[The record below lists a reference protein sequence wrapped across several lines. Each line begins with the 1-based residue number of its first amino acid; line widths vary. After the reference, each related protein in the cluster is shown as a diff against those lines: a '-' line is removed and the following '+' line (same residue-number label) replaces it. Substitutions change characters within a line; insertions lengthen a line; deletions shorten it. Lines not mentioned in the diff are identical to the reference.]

1 MAFLPACSISSTTD
15 QTRLVELVM
24 KEYITFPV
32 LLSNKN
38 FPKVMFWILSLTF
51 ETQNNKILWLEM
63 RFSP

>member
-1 MAFLPACSISSTTD
+1 MAFLSACSISSTTD